1 MLSTLFKST
10 ITNLYN
16 SIDRAKVYD
25 EKRND
30 KNDKWG
36 YQSSFKSIIMCFKKI
51 DRNIISESDASQYN
65 NYIIHGILRD
75 TNRLEEHIKN
85 MFMDN
90 TKRIDYME
98 QCNQDIIK
106 SLILCCNKK
115 YTIEKSFYNTIKSD
129 SLTIYYILLL
139 EIHTRV
145 MLQNIYFIWKSN
157 IELYMPDFIICSKLL
172 LDYNIKLTPYMDYE
186 SLVSNIMYIYNS
198 NKDKYTDIFTINT
211 FFEKLVTKYKNI
223 NLFTIFN
230 TQNNKNISSKKYTQT
245 QLLKVKVGGLKDL
258 CRKEGIK
265 LTSKMRRIDLENAL
279 LSL

>member
-85 MFMDN
+85 MFMEN

-198 NKDKYTDIFTINT
+198 SKDKYTDIFTINT
-211 FFEKLVTKYKNI
+211 FFEKLVTKYNNI